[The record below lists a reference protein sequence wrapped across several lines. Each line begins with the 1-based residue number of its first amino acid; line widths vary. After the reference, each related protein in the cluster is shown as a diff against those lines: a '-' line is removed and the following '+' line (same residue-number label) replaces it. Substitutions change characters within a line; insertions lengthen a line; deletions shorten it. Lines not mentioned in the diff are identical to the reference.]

1 MSDREKASA
10 KQAMDSLSSERE
22 ANKATYVVDCR
33 AEFLDIVGG
42 KAPLGDFPPMVIS

>member
-1 MSDREKASA
+1 
-10 KQAMDSLSSERE
+10 MDSLSSERE

-42 KAPLGDFPPMVIS
+42 KVPLGENPPMEVS